1 MTAVQTQQV
10 ISMDRVIDI
19 KVNRLSSALYIYT
32 HCQLSHSE
40 PERTYTKHITV
51 KFSLYQYPLEF
62 NGI

>member
-10 ISMDRVIDI
+10 ISIDRVIDS
-19 KVNRLSSALYIYT
+19 VLLYMIYT

-40 PERTYTKHITV
+40 PERTYIKHIIV

-62 NGI
+62 NSL

>member
-1 MTAVQTQQV
+1 
-10 ISMDRVIDI
+10 MDWITDIKANRVI
-19 KVNRLSSALYIYT
+19 LLYMIYT

-62 NGI
+62 NSI